1 MNIQCLKCKG
11 RGFCGR
17 RFCAIASKVRS
28 QKALNQAS
36 KQDFFGAAPNI
47 FIGRYGYPDI
57 NVGIL
62 STEQYNNHDAP
73 LLWSRDNYQIQDI
86 IDLRTG
92 LINSSFK
99 ANIKSFDDRFLEL
112 SQEVSLAAKP
122 VDVEINLNKRPF
134 FHLSLTQDTMPHGP
148 RVKLEK
154 ARITEN
160 PKIPTKVDKV
170 VSDTDMKA
178 ADAIERLRKEYDE
191 HYLTK
196 ILSVGNLGVG
206 PERKL
211 VPTRWSITA
220 VDDIVG
226 KQLIAEIKNH
236 PQSDYL
242 AFFGGYLGN
251 YYLVLFFPHCWS
263 YELFETAVGQQS
275 SFSTDYEGYDGRKD
289 YADNTAG
296 GYYAARHAIL
306 ERLAS
311 MKRQSGVLALRFI
324 TGEYWAPLG
333 VWVVREATRK
343 SMSSKPIE
351 FGSKELMLKYA
362 SVFVKKHFNF
372 DLDVLLKQSRLLD
385 QIQKQR
391 TLAAF

>member
-17 RFCAIASKVRS
+17 KFCAIASKVRS
-28 QKALNQAS
+28 QKALNQSS

-62 STEQYNNHDAP
+62 STEQYRNHDAP

-112 SQEVSLAAKP
+112 SQEVSLAVKP

-134 FHLSLTQDTMPHGP
+134 FHLNFAQDTMPHGP

-178 ADAIERLRKEYDE
+178 ADAIGKLRKEYDE

-206 PERKL
+206 AERKL
-211 VPTRWSITA
+211 VPTRWAITA

-226 KQLIAEIKNH
+226 KQLIEGIKDH
-236 PQSDYL
+236 PQADYL

-251 YYLVLFFPHCWS
+251 YYLILLFPHCWS
-263 YELFETAVGQQS
+263 YELFETAVGEHS
-275 SFSTDYEGYDGRKD
+275 SFATDYESYDGRKD

-296 GYYAARHAIL
+296 GYYAARHAVL
-306 ERLAS
+306 EKLTG
-311 MKRQSGVLALRFI
+311 MKRQAGILCLRFI
-324 TGEYWAPLG
+324 TSEYWAPLG

-343 SMSSKPIE
+343 SMASKPIE

-372 DLDVLLKQSRLLD
+372 DIDVLLRQSKLLD
-385 QIQKQR
+385 QLDRQK
-391 TLAAF
+391 TLSCF